1 MKDRFSANASGYAAF
16 RPKYPETLF
25 NYLYAH
31 TPGYD
36 AVWDAGT
43 GNGQVAAV
51 LAGKFNRVYA
61 TDISIKQ
68 LMNVPNMANLSS
80 FVADE
85 AAPQLSDSS
94 LDLVTV
100 AQAIHWFQVD
110 KFCHEVSRV
119 AKPGALLAIWGYGLT
134 QLPPAY
140 QPLIDHFYTKVVG
153 PYWDAE
159 RKHIDT
165 SYADISIPFK
175 ELHHA
180 TTPFEMTY
188 VWSPEMLEG
197 YITTWSSVGNYM
209 KEKGEN
215 PVPRLISELTSK
227 GLPAAFEVMFPLFI
241 RLFRI

>member
-1 MKDRFSANASGYAAF
+1 MKDRFSDKASGYAAF

-25 NYLYAH
+25 NHLYTH
-31 TPGYD
+31 TKAFD
-36 AVWDAGT
+36 AAWDAGT

-68 LMNVPNMANLSS
+68 LMKVPNMANLSS

-85 AAPQLSDSS
+85 AAPQISDASI
-94 LDLVTV
+94 DLITV
-100 AQAIHWFQVD
+100 AQAIHWFQAD
-110 KFCHEVSRV
+110 KFCDEVSRV
-119 AKPGALLAIWGYGLT
+119 AKPGALLATWGYGLI
-134 QLPPAY
+134 QLPSAY
-140 QPLIDHFYTKVVG
+140 QPAVDRFYSKVVG
-153 PYWDAE
+153 PYWDPE
-159 RKHIDT
+159 RKHIDN

-175 ELHHA
+175 ELKPSEH
-180 TTPFEMTY
+180 FEMTY
-188 VWSPEMLEG
+188 KWNAESLEG
-197 YITTWSSVGNYM
+197 YLNTWSSVGNYV

>member
-1 MKDRFSANASGYAAF
+1 MKDRFSDKASGYAAF

-25 NYLYAH
+25 NHLYTH
-31 TPGYD
+31 TKAFD
-36 AVWDAGT
+36 AAWDAGT

-68 LMNVPNMANLSS
+68 LMKVPNMANLSS

-85 AAPQLSDSS
+85 AAPQISDASI
-94 LDLVTV
+94 DLITV

-110 KFCHEVSRV
+110 KFCDEVSRV
-119 AKPGALLAIWGYGLT
+119 AKPGALLATWGYGLI
-134 QLPPAY
+134 QLPSAY
-140 QPLIDHFYTKVVG
+140 QPAVDRFYSKVVG
-153 PYWDAE
+153 PYWDPE
-159 RKHIDT
+159 RKHIDN

-175 ELHHA
+175 ELKPSEH
-180 TTPFEMTY
+180 FEMTY
-188 VWSPEMLEG
+188 KWNAESLEG
-197 YITTWSSVGNYM
+197 YLNTWSSVGNYV

-227 GLPAAFEVMFPLFI
+227 GLPAAFEVMFPLFT
-241 RLFRI
+241 RLFRV